1 MDIPTFLERLA
12 QRVDIGSGTRYFVNE
27 TTLEELRRLR
37 MMPWHEHPAHPW
49 MLVDAWLVNSRV
61 IVPDQELPNEFDVRV
76 RHSDVL
82 RASECAELATFGAQI
97 LALEPKPEY
106 SEEDDLRRSWAAWD
120 FIAKHSPKGSQYE
133 RERDRGDLFDPEPLE
148 GSFPPIN
155 DGNQEALR
163 QLTQEP

>member
-1 MDIPTFLERLA
+1 MDIPTFLERLTKRLA
-12 QRVDIGSGTRYFVNE
+12 DGLEAVFFINK

-61 IVPDQELPNEFDVRV
+61 IVPDQELPNELDVQV
-76 RHSDVL
+76 RYSDVL

-106 SEEDDLRRSWAAWD
+106 SEQDDLRRSWAAWD
-120 FIAKHSPKGSQYE
+120 FIAKHSPEGSQYE
-133 RERDRGDLFDPEPLE
+133 RERDRGDLFDPEPFE
-148 GSFPPIN
+148 GSFPPIK

>member
-12 QRVDIGSGTRYFVNE
+12 QRVDKDSGTRYFVNE
-27 TTLEELRRLR
+27 TTLGELQRLR
-37 MMPWHEHPAHPW
+37 VLPWHEHPAHPW

-61 IVPDQELPNEFDVRV
+61 IVPDQELPNEHDVQV

-82 RASECAELATFGAQI
+82 RASECAELATLGAQS
-97 LALEPKPEY
+97 LAFEPKPEY
-106 SEEDDLRRSWAAWD
+106 IEEDDLRCSWAAWD
-120 FIAKHSPKGSQYE
+120 FIARHSPEGSQYE
-133 RERDRGDLFDPEPLE
+133 WERDRCDLFDPEPFE